1 MQSPEVREID
11 GHSWTVVKFTG
22 RESLALFR
30 RLTALAAEP
39 IADAIMTAS
48 KSVSPGEDIDVTTIL
63 AVAGGAIGLA
73 GKVSSK
79 LTDDEFVA
87 LAERLLKFSQ
97 CDNKPIAFDSLFQGG
112 TLMLLKVLAFVVE
125 VNFVGPFVSSFGP
138 AVSSALRSLTAKVA
152 ALSPETSSETRPTA

>member
-79 LTDDEFVA
+79 LTDDG
-87 LAERLLKFSQ
+87 S
-97 CDNKPIAFDSLFQGG
+97 
-112 TLMLLKVLAFVVE
+112 
-125 VNFVGPFVSSFGP
+125 
-138 AVSSALRSLTAKVA
+138 VA
-152 ALSPETSSETRPTA
+152 AEYDPTIATPSRVKASCWRTWARSTPRWTPGS